1 MLKIPSTSLQDSFTC
16 NFQAVADSILNL
28 ARQQEKLPKCGGK
41 ILALLDEKE
50 EEISLGIY
58 KRI

>member
-1 MLKIPSTSLQDSFTC
+1 
-16 NFQAVADSILNL
+16 VADSILNL

-58 KRI
+58 LNEYKGIAI